1 MLTVE
6 SIVYVFHN
14 INSFIAFDVL
24 TGWLKAIA
32 TKTTNSSIMRSGLFH
47 KLGEI
52 VALIFG
58 YVCEY
63 SLPMIGVDIEI
74 PFAVAIGTYIV
85 LMELASIIEN
95 ISKINPRLAHIMM
108 NIFSDEL
115 ANYEEEKEGKHEKQS

>member
-1 MLTVE
+1 MNVTIGIIAL
-6 SIVYVFHN
+6 I
-14 INSFIAFDVL
+14 FIAFDVL

-52 VALIFG
+52 VAIIFG

-63 SLPMIGVDIEI
+63 SLPLIGVNVDI

-115 ANYEEEKEGKHEKQS
+115 ANYDEEKEGKHEKQS

>member
-1 MLTVE
+1 M
-6 SIVYVFHN
+6 N
-14 INSFIAFDVL
+14 ITIGIIALIFIAFDVL

-52 VALIFG
+52 VAIIFG

-63 SLPMIGVDIEI
+63 SLPMIGVNVNI

-95 ISKINPRLAHIMM
+95 ISKINPRLSQIMM

-115 ANYEEEKEGKHEKQS
+115 AKYDEEKEGKHEKQS

>member
-1 MLTVE
+1 M
-6 SIVYVFHN
+6 N
-14 INSFIAFDVL
+14 ITIGIIALIFIAFDVL

-52 VALIFG
+52 VAIIFG

-63 SLPMIGVDIEI
+63 SLPLIGVDIDI

-95 ISKINPRLAHIMM
+95 ISKINPRLSRIMT

-115 ANYEEEKEGKHEKQS
+115 ADYEEEKEGKHEKQS